1 MQIKTPSNTQDTPKE
16 PQKDTPKEPQ
26 KTDSNFSYIRLL
38 EEAKKIKASLV
49 PDLKTA
55 RFELSGNILT
65 LIFSRE
71 WHYNRVN
78 KPDMKNLIAEM
89 LQGIYSENWTIE
101 CRLEWSNWANIMNEV
116 F

>member
-1 MQIKTPSNTQDTPKE
+1 MQIKTPSNTQDTPKEPQKDTPKE

-55 RFELSGNILT
+55 RFELSGNMLI
-65 LIFSRE
+65 LIFSKE

-101 CRLEWSNWANIMNEV
+101 CRLE
-116 F
+116 